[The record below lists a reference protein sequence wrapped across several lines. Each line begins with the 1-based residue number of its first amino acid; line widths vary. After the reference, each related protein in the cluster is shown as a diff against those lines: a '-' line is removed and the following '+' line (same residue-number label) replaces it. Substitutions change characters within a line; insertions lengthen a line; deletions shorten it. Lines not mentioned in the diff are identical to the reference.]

1 MFLSLFPCILKAHSC
16 NRIFCAKMSLFYRF
30 IHFINSSVDKSCCNS
45 PMPLNR
51 RMQSTYPWQYAFCP
65 SKEFISSS
73 FAIQSTSNCRRS
85 CGSCRTTVS
94 HFSRSASISSWVP
107 CILAPLPQYPLLH
120 SHSATGSKTVRP
132 VPIFYSAYPCP
143 PSNLIII
150 INISADITPP
160 KNQDCHKK
168 GNEQCSQYI
177 RTPLI
182 PFSHYLFYSQPLSL
196 SGYIPVGLDHSLFSS
211 EADGYGK

>member
-1 MFLSLFPCILKAHSC
+1 MTFASLGCLKMGA
-16 NRIFCAKMSLFYRF
+16 A
-30 IHFINSSVDKSCCNS
+30 
-45 PMPLNR
+45 
-51 RMQSTYPWQYAFCP
+51 
-65 SKEFISSS
+65 
-73 FAIQSTSNCRRS
+73 
-85 CGSCRTTVS
+85 
-94 HFSRSASISSWVP
+94 
-107 CILAPLPQYPLLH
+107 APLLRTFHEAFPFPLGFPYIPAPLLQYPLLYFH
-120 SHSATGSKTVRP
+120 SVADLKTVQP
-132 VPIFYSAYPCP
+132 VPIFYSAYLFP

-160 KNQDCHKK
+160 KNQAYHKK